1 MHFMSGKALFTYNP
15 DLFAD
20 DDNADDDIVF
30 EEDGEKHNDK
40 TLESKGQSAAAADS
54 SKK

>member
-1 MHFMSGKALFTYNP
+1 MAFMSGKALFTYNP

-30 EEDGEKHNDK
+30 EEDE
-40 TLESKGQSAAAADS
+40 
-54 SKK
+54 